1 MPKVGNKHFSYSKKG
16 KDAAKE
22 LAEKTGKKVV
32 YASKGKMINANED
45 ISSDVLEKFNQKDRD
60 ILKEML
66 PNLGKNKRLNQ
77 KEQDIIKNWIKSG
90 KRKKVVYAKKGM
102 MINANMDTSKNMK
115 SRVKT
120 HTPEE
125 TAFISSYSKLI
136 KGPHS

>member
-1 MPKVGNKHFSYSKKG
+1 MPKVGDKHFSYSKKG

-22 LAEKTGKKVV
+22 LAEKTG
-32 YASKGKMINANED
+32 
-45 ISSDVLEKFNQKDRD
+45 
-60 ILKEML
+60 
-66 PNLGKNKRLNQ
+66 
-77 KEQDIIKNWIKSG
+77 
-90 KRKKVVYAKKGM
+90 KKVVYAKKGM